1 MKKYTDG
8 YYIYEHVDFT
18 CYQTLKSCDG
28 CNRLLV
34 GFAYEVKIQTTQEKL
49 CFCGQCMRTLTEI
62 SVNK

>member
-28 CNRLLV
+28 CNRSLV
-34 GFAYEVKIQTTQEKL
+34 GFAYELKIESTAEL
-49 CFCGQCMRTLTEI
+49 ICYCGQCMRLLKEI
-62 SVNK
+62 SANK